1 MPTDAIAPMEI
12 EAYVDGELDLAH
24 RLAVE
29 EHLAQHPA
37 LAAQVMADFRDRTA
51 LKLLTESEPALS
63 APLAATVAKAHGHGM
78 PIWRRPAT
86 GIAMMATLGLMTM
99 LGLQLK
105 ATMALPPD
113 YVDVAAAFHRSIL
126 DRQTNA
132 PAAEV
137 STHAKAILSASRI
150 AIPRLPADW
159 RVTDAQMLRAKNSPA
174 VLIAVQTTE
183 GHELS
188 LLAIRERSS
197 APHEP
202 DTVQTGEGQSV
213 AYWRAGDIS
222 YALTGEGDPRKIDA
236 TADALA
242 DSWQA

>member
-1 MPTDAIAPMEI
+1 MPTDAIEWMEI
-12 EAYVDGELDLAH
+12 EAYIDGELDLAR

-29 EHLAQHPA
+29 EHLARHPA
-37 LAAQVMADFRDRTA
+37 LAAQVMADFRNRTA
-51 LKLLTESEPALS
+51 LMLLTEPEPALS
-63 APLAATVAKAHGHGM
+63 PPLANAVANVHGQGS
-78 PIWRRPAT
+78 PIWRRPSM
-86 GIAMMATLGLMTM
+86 GLGVMAMLGLVTM

-105 ATMALPPD
+105 ATMTLPPD
-113 YVDVAAAFHRSIL
+113 YVDVAAAFHRSIM
-126 DRQTNA
+126 DRHSSEPA
-132 PAAEV
+132 PEV
-137 STHAKAILSASRI
+137 STHAQAILSASRI

-159 RVTDAQMLRAKNSPA
+159 RVTDAQMLHAKNAPA

-183 GHELS
+183 GRGLS
-188 LLAIRERSS
+188 LFAIRERSS

-222 YALTGEGDPRKIDA
+222 YALTGEEDPRKIDA